1 MIKVGIIGVG
11 AIAQLGHIP
20 SYQKI
25 DGVRIVALSDS
36 NREKAEAVARKSN
49 IETYFTDYK
58 DLLELNE
65 IEAVSICT
73 PNFFH
78 QEQVIASLRA
88 GKNVLCEKPLCLN
101 AREAEE
107 IFKETEKTN
116 NKICMIAY
124 MRRFMSISQILKEF
138 IDQRELGEIYYAKA
152 SYLRRR
158 GIPTAGS
165 WFTSKEMS
173 GGGSLIDIGVHILD
187 LSLWLM
193 GNPTPLSAVGSTYA
207 KFRNEAVSAGWPP
220 ANTLKGDKFNYNFD
234 VEDLTS
240 SFVKFNNGATLFLET
255 SWAGNS
261 ETEGTLSLFGTKGGA
276 KISFCE
282 GDPLYGRLKIFKGR
296 QGRLYDITPVL
307 SLKEDAFHK
316 EVEHFIDCIKQRKN
330 PITTPA
336 EALNVARIIDAI
348 YQSAEEGKEIKINSL
363 PN

>member
-1 MIKVGIIGVG
+1 MIKVGIIGAG

-25 DGVRIVALSDS
+25 NEVKIAALSDP
-36 NREKAEAVARKSN
+36 NKKKAEAVAKRFN

-78 QEQVIASLRA
+78 QEQIITSLRKE
-88 GKNVLCEKPLCLN
+88 KNVLCEKPLCLD
-101 AREAEE
+101 AQGVEVV
-107 IFKETEKTN
+107 FKEEEKTD
-116 NKICMIAY
+116 NKICMVAY
-124 MRRFMSISQILKEF
+124 MYRFMGISQVLKEF
-138 IDQRELGEIYYAKA
+138 IEQGELGEIYYAKT

-158 GIPTAGS
+158 GIPTTGS
-165 WFTSKEMS
+165 WFTSKKMS

-193 GNPTPLSAVGSTYA
+193 GNPTPVSATGSTYA
-207 KFRNEAVSAGWPP
+207 KFRNEDISAGWPP
-220 ANTLKGDKFNYNFD
+220 ANTLKEDKFNYDFD
-234 VEDLTS
+234 VEDFAS
-240 SFVKFNNGATLFLET
+240 GFVKFGNGATLFLEA
-255 SWAGNS
+255 SWAGHS
-261 ETEGTLSLFGTKGGA
+261 ETEETLSFFGDKGGA

-282 GDPLYGRLKIFKGR
+282 DDPLHGKLKIFKGR
-296 QGRLYDITPVL
+296 QGRLYDLTPVL
-307 SLKEDAFHK
+307 PLKEDAFHK

-363 PN
+363 PS